1 MAVSRSSRWAASWAR
16 FLYVEYFSISPGCFS
31 PSFSSPDETAC
42 EQNRGVEGTLGPEAS
57 AGGQQDT
64 WLPGCL
70 CHRPVGQSAAAPHRK
85 MKALHQVCTRTPWS
99 LEHTGKESQTTTR
112 RCAGSLGTKRHRRK
126 PEGSSLD
133 GDSYSI
139 DKSVS
144 GPTQQF

>member
-70 CHRPVGQSAAAPHRK
+70 PLPQAGGPVCCRPPQENESTAPGVHQDPLELGAHREGKPDHHEA
-85 MKALHQVCTRTPWS
+85 VCR
-99 LEHTGKESQTTTR
+99 
-112 RCAGSLGTKRHRRK
+112 
-126 PEGSSLD
+126 
-133 GDSYSI
+133 
-139 DKSVS
+139 
-144 GPTQQF
+144 